1 MNIVYLKEK
10 RDECCAKLSQY
21 TARIY
26 TKKFL
31 SLYEQT
37 KKNNKKPRMLLKE
50 FQHAVRAISE
60 WTAEE
65 IKEEHDRFRSMYES
79 FDGLVR
85 SIFKV
90 HLAIYNAAHDS
101 NFDACIPNAGQYMH
115 ETYLN
120 VARMLWKEPFLLYDV
135 NIPKQEYMKNMVR
148 LEKITK
154 KCLLDTFVF
163 MLPFKEFD
171 EQLAAESDESDY
183 SSEDDEDDVADED
196 ADEDAEDDENDV
208 ADEDVAD
215 EDAEYDVADEDA
227 EDEVDDEDAE
237 HEVDDEDAE
246 DDVADSEDGDVA
258 KSEDDAEAAEA
269 AKDEVVNNIVKDDV
283 VDKIVN
289 IVEDE
294 IPCIIDDKIVEGV
307 VPKEPSLNVRESND
321 LCTPLTKSIDL
332 SADEEEQ
339 QEAEVHNIDDPD
351 LRVVNIV
358 QTPQRR
364 TLSERKKLVKEI
376 VKKRGFPDFA
386 KPRDSFF

>member
-21 TARIY
+21 TAKIY

-31 SLYEQT
+31 SIYEQT

-60 WTAEE
+60 WTDGE
-65 IKEEHDRFRSMYES
+65 IKEEHNQFRSVYES

-90 HLAIYNAAHDS
+90 HLAIYNAAHES
-101 NFDACIPNAGQYMH
+101 NFEACIPNAGQYMH

-120 VARMLWKEPFLLYDV
+120 IARMLWKEPFLLYDV
-135 NIPKQEYMKNMVR
+135 NVPKQEYMKNMIR

-154 KCLLDTFVF
+154 RCMLDTFVF

-171 EQLAAESDESDY
+171 EQLAAESDSSDYLESDDVAD
-183 SSEDDEDDVADED
+183 SDADSDDVADED
-196 ADEDAEDDENDV
+196 DDDA
-208 ADEDVAD
+208 
-215 EDAEYDVADEDA
+215 
-227 EDEVDDEDAE
+227 
-237 HEVDDEDAE
+237 
-246 DDVADSEDGDVA
+246 DDVADS
-258 KSEDDAEAAEA
+258 DA
-269 AKDEVVNNIVKDDV
+269 DDV
-283 VDKIVN
+283 VDDVADDVVDDVADSDADDVADEVADSDADEVADN
-289 IVEDE
+289 VEVVEEDE
-294 IPCIIDDKIVEGV
+294 IVESEDEVVEEQPETAKVPDEVIDKMPCVIDDTSVGGIDKLIELPSCDIVE
-307 VPKEPSLNVRESND
+307 PVRESND

-332 SADEEEQ
+332 SADEEE
-339 QEAEVHNIDDPD
+339 EEPNVEVPLDDPD
-351 LRVVNIV
+351 LRVVTIV
-358 QTPQRR
+358 ETPQRR

-386 KPRDSFF
+386 KPKDSFF